1 MSKSAGSSLTWLAF
15 LTKAEAAKMIR
26 KLSERTNLGLLA
38 VTVALFAVM
47 SIGYS
52 HFLTLYNLEVI
63 AMGFVQE
70 AIMALGM
77 TVVIISGGIDLS
89 VGSVLVFSS
98 ILVGLFLKAK
108 LGIAVSIILTLGI
121 AGFIGF
127 ANAAMINRLRAHP
140 FIVTLGTMTA
150 VRGFA
155 LVLTG
160 GHPVT
165 GFPKSFSYFGQGYLF
180 NIPFPVVLFVFLAI
194 TFHVLLGRSKYFTQ
208 AYFIGSNPDAA
219 RLCGIDVE
227 RFRWVTYVISAILA
241 GTAGIITASQYIS
254 ASSSFGLDAELRVI
268 TAVIVGGASLSG
280 GVGTIGRTVL
290 GVIFLAIVANA
301 LVQANVPTYWE
312 KVAYGAML
320 VVSVMLE
327 QYLRYKRT
335 GVEEAWKDFMLG
347 GG

>member
-1 MSKSAGSSLTWLAF
+1 
-15 LTKAEAAKMIR
+15 
-26 KLSERTNLGLLA
+26 
-38 VTVALFAVM
+38 
-47 SIGYS
+47 
-52 HFLTLYNLEVI
+52 
-63 AMGFVQE
+63 
-70 AIMALGM
+70 
-77 TVVIISGGIDLS
+77 
-89 VGSVLVFSS
+89 
-98 ILVGLFLKAK
+98 VGLFLKAK

-121 AGFIGF
+121 AGCIGF

-140 FIVTLGTMTA
+140 FIVTLGTMTV

-180 NIPFPVVLFVFLAI
+180 NIPFPVVLFVFLAV
-194 TFHVLLGRSKYFTQ
+194 TFHILLGRNKYFAQ

-219 RLCGIDVE
+219 RLCSVNVE

-241 GTAGIITASQYIS
+241 GAAGIITASQYIS
-254 ASSSFGLDAELRVI
+254 ANASFGLDAELRVI

-335 GVEEAWKDFMLG
+335 GVKEVWKDFMLG

>member
-1 MSKSAGSSLTWLAF
+1 
-15 LTKAEAAKMIR
+15 MIR
-26 KLSERTNLGLLA
+26 KLSEYTNLGLLV
-38 VTVALFAVM
+38 VTVVLFLVM
-47 SIGYS
+47 SIVYS
-52 HFLTLYNLEVI
+52 HFFTLYNLEVI

-77 TVVIISGGIDLS
+77 TMVIISGGIDLS
-89 VGSVLVFSS
+89 VGSILVFSS

-108 LGIAVSIILTLGI
+108 WGIAVSIILTLGI
-121 AGFIGF
+121 SGFIGF
-127 ANAAMINRLRAHP
+127 ANAVMINRLRAHP

-165 GFPKSFSYFGQGYLF
+165 GFPKGFFYFGQGYLF
-180 NIPFPVVLFVFLAI
+180 NFPFPVVLFVFLAI
-194 TFHVLLGRSKYFTQ
+194 VFHVLLRRNQYFSQ

-219 RLCGIDVE
+219 RLCGMNVE
-227 RFRWVTYVISAILA
+227 RFRWVTYTISAILA

-254 ASSSFGLDAELRVI
+254 ANSSFGLDAELRVI
-268 TAVIVGGASLSG
+268 TAVIIGGASLSG

-301 LVQANVPTYWE
+301 LVQAGVPTYWE
-312 KVAYGAML
+312 KIAYGAML
-320 VVSVMLE
+320 VLSVMLE
-327 QYLRYKRT
+327 RYFRYKRT
-335 GVEEAWKDFMLG
+335 GVEDVWKDFMLG
-347 GG
+347 GDDK

>member
-1 MSKSAGSSLTWLAF
+1 
-15 LTKAEAAKMIR
+15 MIR

-121 AGFIGF
+121 DGCIGF

-140 FIVTLGTMTA
+140 FIVTLGTMTV

-180 NIPFPVVLFVFLAI
+180 NIPFPVVLFVFLAV
-194 TFHVLLGRSKYFTQ
+194 TFHILLGRNKYFAQ

-219 RLCGIDVE
+219 RLCSVNVE

-241 GTAGIITASQYIS
+241 GAAGIITASQYIS
-254 ASSSFGLDAELRVI
+254 ANASFGLDAELRVI

-335 GVEEAWKDFMLG
+335 GVKEVWKDFMLG

>member
-1 MSKSAGSSLTWLAF
+1 
-15 LTKAEAAKMIR
+15 MIR
-26 KLSERTNLGLLA
+26 KLSEHTNLGLFA
-38 VTVALFAVM
+38 VTVLLFIVM
-47 SIGYS
+47 SIVYS

-77 TVVIISGGIDLS
+77 TIVIISGGIDLS

-121 AGFIGF
+121 SGFIGF
-127 ANAAMINRLRAHP
+127 ANAVMINRLRAHP

-165 GFPKSFSYFGQGYLF
+165 GFPKSFSFFGQGYLF
-180 NIPFPVVLFVFLAI
+180 NIPFPVVLFIILAI
-194 TFHVLLGRSKYFTQ
+194 GFHLVLRRNKYFSQ

-219 RLCGIDVE
+219 RLCGMNVE
-227 RFRWVTYVISAILA
+227 RFRWVTYVISATLA
-241 GTAGIITASQYIS
+241 AMAGIITASQYIS
-254 ASSSFGLDAELRVI
+254 ANASFGLDAELRVI
-268 TAVIVGGASLSG
+268 TAVIIGGASLSG

-301 LVQANVPTYWE
+301 LVQAGVPTYWE

-320 VVSVMLE
+320 VSSVLLE
-327 QYLRYKRT
+327 QYFKYRRT
-335 GVEEAWKDFMLG
+335 GVEEDWKDFMLG

>member
-1 MSKSAGSSLTWLAF
+1 ML
-15 LTKAEAAKMIR
+15 R
-26 KLSERTNLGLLA
+26 KLTENTNLGLLA
-38 VTVALFAVM
+38 VTVVLFSVM
-47 SIGYS
+47 SIVYS

-77 TVVIISGGIDLS
+77 TIIIISGGIDLS

-98 ILVGLFLKAK
+98 ILVGLFLKAN
-108 LGIAVSIILTLGI
+108 LGIAVSIMLTLCVS
-121 AGFIGF
+121 GFIGF
-127 ANAAMINRLRAHP
+127 ANAVMINRLRAHP

-165 GFPKSFSYFGQGYLF
+165 GFPKGFSYFGQGYLF
-180 NIPFPVVLFVFLAI
+180 NVPFPVVLFIFLAVV
-194 TFHVLLGRSKYFTQ
+194 FHLLVRKNQYFSQ
-208 AYFIGSNPDAA
+208 VYFIGSNPDAA
-219 RLCGIDVE
+219 RLCGMNVE
-227 RFRWVTYVISAILA
+227 RFRWVIYIISATLA
-241 GTAGIITASQYIS
+241 GMAGIITASQYIS
-254 ASSSFGLDAELRVI
+254 ANASFGLDAELRVI
-268 TAVIVGGASLSG
+268 TAVIIGGASLSG

-301 LVQANVPTYWE
+301 LVQAGVPTYWE

-320 VVSVMLE
+320 VFSVMLE
-327 QYLRYKRT
+327 QYLRYRRT
-335 GVEEAWKDFMLG
+335 GVTDNWRDFMLG

>member
-1 MSKSAGSSLTWLAF
+1 
-15 LTKAEAAKMIR
+15 
-26 KLSERTNLGLLA
+26 
-38 VTVALFAVM
+38 
-47 SIGYS
+47 
-52 HFLTLYNLEVI
+52 
-63 AMGFVQE
+63 
-70 AIMALGM
+70 MALGM

-140 FIVTLGTMTA
+140 FIVTLGTMTV

-180 NIPFPVVLFVFLAI
+180 NIPFPVVLFVFLAV
-194 TFHVLLGRSKYFTQ
+194 TFHILLGRNKYFAQ

-219 RLCGIDVE
+219 RLCSMNVE

-241 GTAGIITASQYIS
+241 GAAGIITASQYIS
-254 ASSSFGLDAELRVI
+254 ANASFGLDAELRVI

-335 GVEEAWKDFMLG
+335 GVKEVWKDFMLG

>member
-1 MSKSAGSSLTWLAF
+1 
-15 LTKAEAAKMIR
+15 MIR
-26 KLSERTNLGLLA
+26 KLSEYTNLGLLA
-38 VTVALFAVM
+38 VTVLLFLAM
-47 SIGYS
+47 SIVYS
-52 HFLTLYNLEVI
+52 HFFTLYNLEVI

-77 TVVIISGGIDLS
+77 TMVIISGGIDLS
-89 VGSVLVFSS
+89 VGSILVFSS

-108 LGIAVSIILTLGI
+108 WGIAVSIILTFGI
-121 AGFIGF
+121 SGIIGF
-127 ANAAMINRLRAHP
+127 ANAVMINRLRAHP

-165 GFPKSFSYFGQGYLF
+165 GFPKGFFYFGQGYLF
-180 NIPFPVVLFVFLAI
+180 NIPFPVVLFIFLAI
-194 TFHVLLGRSKYFTQ
+194 VFHVLLRRNQYFSQ

-219 RLCGIDVE
+219 RLCGMNVE
-227 RFRWVTYVISAILA
+227 RFRWVIYVISAILA

-254 ASSSFGLDAELRVI
+254 ANSSFGLDAELRVI
-268 TAVIVGGASLSG
+268 TAVIIGGASLSG

-301 LVQANVPTYWE
+301 LVQAGVPTYWE
-312 KVAYGAML
+312 KIAYGAML
-320 VVSVMLE
+320 VLSVMLE
-327 QYLRYKRT
+327 RYFRYKRT
-335 GVEEAWKDFMLG
+335 GVEEVWKDFMLG
-347 GG
+347 GRV

>member
-1 MSKSAGSSLTWLAF
+1 M
-15 LTKAEAAKMIR
+15 MIH

-38 VTVALFAVM
+38 VTVLLFAIM
-47 SIGYS
+47 SIAYS
-52 HFLTLYNLEVI
+52 HFFTLYNLEVI

-77 TVVIISGGIDLS
+77 TIVIISGGIDLS

-98 ILVGLFLKAK
+98 ILVGLFLNAEF
-108 LGIAVSIILTLGI
+108 GITVSIIMTLVI
-121 AGFIGF
+121 SGFIGF
-127 ANAAMINRLRAHP
+127 ANAVMINRLRAHP
-140 FIVTLGTMTA
+140 FIVTLGTMTV

-155 LVLTG
+155 LVITG

-180 NIPFPVVLFVFLAI
+180 SIPFPVVLFAFLSVI
-194 TFHVLLGRSKYFTQ
+194 SHFLLRNNKYFSQT
-208 AYFIGSNPDAA
+208 YFIGSSPDAA
-219 RLCGIDVE
+219 RLCGMNVE
-227 RFRWVTYVISAILA
+227 RFRWVTYIISAILA
-241 GTAGIITASQYIS
+241 GMAGIITASQYIS
-254 ASSSFGLDAELRVI
+254 ASASFGLDAELRVI
-268 TAVIVGGASLSG
+268 TAVIIGGASLSG

-301 LVQANVPTYWE
+301 LVQAGVPTYWE

-320 VVSVMLE
+320 VFSIMLE
-327 QYLRYKRT
+327 QYFRYKRT
-335 GVEEAWKDFMLG
+335 GVKDIWKDFMLG

>member
-1 MSKSAGSSLTWLAF
+1 
-15 LTKAEAAKMIR
+15 MIR

-140 FIVTLGTMTA
+140 FIVTLGTMTV

-180 NIPFPVVLFVFLAI
+180 NIPFPVVLFVFLAV
-194 TFHVLLGRSKYFTQ
+194 TFHILLGRNKYFAQ

-219 RLCGIDVE
+219 RLCSVNVE

-241 GTAGIITASQYIS
+241 GAAGIITASQYIS
-254 ASSSFGLDAELRVI
+254 ANASFGLDAELRVI

-335 GVEEAWKDFMLG
+335 GVKEVWKDFMLG

>member
-1 MSKSAGSSLTWLAF
+1 
-15 LTKAEAAKMIR
+15 MIR

-121 AGFIGF
+121 AGCIGF

-140 FIVTLGTMTA
+140 FIVTLRTMTV

-180 NIPFPVVLFVFLAI
+180 NIPFPVVLFVFLAV
-194 TFHVLLGRSKYFTQ
+194 TFHILLGRNKYFAQ

-219 RLCGIDVE
+219 RLCSMNVE

-241 GTAGIITASQYIS
+241 GAAGIITASQYIS
-254 ASSSFGLDAELRVI
+254 ANASFGLDAELRVI

-335 GVEEAWKDFMLG
+335 GVKEVWKDFMLG

>member
-1 MSKSAGSSLTWLAF
+1 
-15 LTKAEAAKMIR
+15 MIR

-38 VTVALFAVM
+38 VTVGLFVVM

-121 AGFIGF
+121 AGCIGF

-140 FIVTLGTMTA
+140 FIVTLGTMTV

-180 NIPFPVVLFVFLAI
+180 NIPFPVVLFVFLAV
-194 TFHVLLGRSKYFTQ
+194 TFHILLGRNKYFAQ

-219 RLCGIDVE
+219 RLCSVNVE

-241 GTAGIITASQYIS
+241 GAAGIITASQYIS
-254 ASSSFGLDAELRVI
+254 ANASFGLDAELRVI

-335 GVEEAWKDFMLG
+335 GVKEVWKDFMLG

>member
-1 MSKSAGSSLTWLAF
+1 
-15 LTKAEAAKMIR
+15 
-26 KLSERTNLGLLA
+26 
-38 VTVALFAVM
+38 
-47 SIGYS
+47 
-52 HFLTLYNLEVI
+52 
-63 AMGFVQE
+63 
-70 AIMALGM
+70 
-77 TVVIISGGIDLS
+77 
-89 VGSVLVFSS
+89 
-98 ILVGLFLKAK
+98 
-108 LGIAVSIILTLGI
+108 
-121 AGFIGF
+121 
-127 ANAAMINRLRAHP
+127 
-140 FIVTLGTMTA
+140 MTA

-165 GFPKSFSYFGQGYLF
+165 GFPKGFSYFGQGYLF
-180 NIPFPVVLFVFLAI
+180 NIPFPVVLFVLLAI
-194 TFHVLLGRSKYFTQ
+194 AFHVLLRRNKYFAQ

-219 RLCGIDVE
+219 RLCGMNVE
-227 RFRWVTYVISAILA
+227 RFRWVIYVISAVLA

-290 GVIFLAIVANA
+290 GAIFLAIVANA

-320 VVSVMLE
+320 VLSVMLE
-327 QYLRYKRT
+327 QYFRYKRT
-335 GVEEAWKDFMLG
+335 GVKEEWKDFMLG

>member
-1 MSKSAGSSLTWLAF
+1 
-15 LTKAEAAKMIR
+15 MIR

-121 AGFIGF
+121 AGCIGF

-140 FIVTLGTMTA
+140 FIVTLGTMTV

-180 NIPFPVVLFVFLAI
+180 NIPFPVVLFVFLAVA
-194 TFHVLLGRSKYFTQ
+194 FHILLSRNDYFAQ

-219 RLCGIDVE
+219 RLCSVNVE

-241 GTAGIITASQYIS
+241 GAAGIITASQYIS
-254 ASSSFGLDAELRVI
+254 ANASFGLDAELRVI

-280 GVGTIGRTVL
+280 GVGTIGRSVL

-335 GVEEAWKDFMLG
+335 GVKEVWKDFMLG